1 MKKIILAAMLIGTN
15 IVFGWSGT
23 EVLGESSYK
32 DTDGNDPHTR
42 ALADQ
47 HFTYELKVDALKKLG
62 FCYCIKKFVDDD
74 KGEVYYII
82 KEKLNMP
89 LFFDDK
95 NEDNITQFLTFVVN
109 LTRWTSKYKID
120 YTYQPFKCLMVYELK
135 EYQAKVERIV
145 KKYCKE
151 CK

>member
-1 MKKIILAAMLIGTN
+1 MKKVILAVLFCIN
-15 IVFGWSGT
+15 IVFG
-23 EVLGESSYK
+23 LGEMSYK
-32 DTDGNDPHTR
+32 NEEGKQIELER
-42 ALADQ
+42 Q

-62 FCYCIKKFVDDD
+62 FRYCIKKFVDDD
-74 KGEVYYII
+74 KRVYYII

-95 NEDNITQFLTFVVN
+95 NPDNITQFLTFVEN

-135 EYQAKVERIV
+135 EYQDEVERIV
-145 KKYCKE
+145 KKYCKN

>member
-1 MKKIILAAMLIGTN
+1 M
-15 IVFGWSGT
+15 
-23 EVLGESSYK
+23 
-32 DTDGNDPHTR
+32 
-42 ALADQ
+42 
-47 HFTYELKVDALKKLG
+47 
-62 FCYCIKKFVDDD
+62 
-74 KGEVYYII
+74 YYII

-95 NEDNITQFLTFVVN
+95 NEDNITQFLTFVEN

-135 EYQAKVERIV
+135 EYQAEVERIV

>member
-1 MKKIILAAMLIGTN
+1 MFCIK
-15 IVFGWSGT
+15 IVF
-23 EVLGESSYK
+23 ERGEMSYK
-32 DTDGNDPHTR
+32 NEEGKR
-42 ALADQ
+42 KELERQ

-62 FCYCIKKFVDDD
+62 FRYCIKKFVDDD
-74 KGEVYYII
+74 KRVYYII

-95 NEDNITQFLTFVVN
+95 NPDNIIQFLTFVEN
-109 LTRWTSKYKID
+109 LSRWNSEYKID
-120 YTYQPFKCLMVYELK
+120 NTYQPFKCLMVYELK
-135 EYQAKVERIV
+135 EYQAEVERIV

>member
-1 MKKIILAAMLIGTN
+1 MVG
-15 IVFGWSGT
+15 FGYARGVEDWIAQQK
-23 EVLGESSYK
+23 ELEQ
-32 DTDGNDPHTR
+32 
-42 ALADQ
+42 Q

-62 FCYCIKKFVDDD
+62 FRYCIKNFVDDD
-74 KGEVYYII
+74 KRVYYII

-95 NEDNITQFLTFVVN
+95 NPDNITQFLTFVEN
-109 LTRWTSKYKID
+109 HSRWTSEYKID

-135 EYQAKVERIV
+135 AYQDEVKRIV

>member
-1 MKKIILAAMLIGTN
+1 MKKIILIMCLFV
-15 IVFGWSGT
+15 VFGCAFEYGSIIS
-23 EVLGESSYK
+23 ERNELE
-32 DTDGNDPHTR
+32 R
-42 ALADQ
+42 Q

-62 FCYCIKKFVDDD
+62 FRYCIKKFVDDD
-74 KGEVYYII
+74 KRVYYII

-95 NEDNITQFLTFVVN
+95 NEDNITQFLTFVEN

-135 EYQAKVERIV
+135 EYQAEVERIV
-145 KKYCKE
+145 KKYCKD

>member
-1 MKKIILAAMLIGTN
+1 MKKIILAVLFCIN
-15 IVFGWSGT
+15 IVFG
-23 EVLGESSYK
+23 LGEMNYK
-32 DTDGNDPHTR
+32 NEEGKRNELER
-42 ALADQ
+42 Q

-62 FCYCIKKFVDDD
+62 FRYCIKKFVDDD

-95 NEDNITQFLTFVVN
+95 NPDNITQFLTFVEN

-135 EYQAKVERIV
+135 EYQDEVERIV
-145 KKYCKE
+145 KKYCKD

>member
-1 MKKIILAAMLIGTN
+1 MKKIILIMCLFV
-15 IVFGWSGT
+15 VFGCAFEYGSIIS
-23 EVLGESSYK
+23 ERNELE
-32 DTDGNDPHTR
+32 R
-42 ALADQ
+42 Q

-62 FCYCIKKFVDDD
+62 FRYCIKKFVDDD
-74 KGEVYYII
+74 KRVYYII

-95 NEDNITQFLTFVVN
+95 NPDNIIQFLTFVEN
-109 LTRWTSKYKID
+109 LSRWNSEYKID
-120 YTYQPFKCLMVYELK
+120 TTYQPFKCLMVYELK
-135 EYQAKVERIV
+135 EYQAEVERIV